1 MALMH
6 GKQGNVQWDAGVARQ
21 TLAYVQSW
29 SVDVTLD
36 VEEITSMQDTWRSYL
51 GGFRD
56 WTATV
61 TTLLPDDGTDISL
74 AMGNPNG
81 FADDKCYLEL
91 YFKFDSS
98 NTEWRMLF
106 GEAICTGIDHGVD
119 KDGIP
124 TSTFSFQ
131 GVSILAWD
139 SESAN
144 QHVY

>member
-61 TTLLPDDGTDISL
+61 TTLLPDDGTNSTHQIL
-74 AMGNPNG
+74 NG
-81 FADDKCYLEL
+81 ECCLVKRFVRA
-91 YFKFDSS
+91 
-98 NTEWRMLF
+98 
-106 GEAICTGIDHGVD
+106 
-119 KDGIP
+119 
-124 TSTFSFQ
+124 
-131 GVSILAWD
+131 
-139 SESAN
+139 
-144 QHVY
+144 